1 MTCKYEG
8 TKVRRLLK
16 ITKAVAA
23 ERITSDRA
31 TTTSEA
37 ETVAAT
43 HHVLDICARAG
54 ITICIAIAFRAEV
67 DVQTVRKARRG
78 F

>member
-1 MTCKYEG
+1 MTRKYEDK
-8 TKVRRLLK
+8 KVRRLLK

-23 ERITSDRA
+23 ERITSDSA

-43 HHVLDICARAG
+43 DHVLDICARAR
-54 ITICIAIAFRAEV
+54 ITICIAIALRAEV
-67 DVQTVRKARRG
+67 HVQTVREARRAI
-78 F
+78 